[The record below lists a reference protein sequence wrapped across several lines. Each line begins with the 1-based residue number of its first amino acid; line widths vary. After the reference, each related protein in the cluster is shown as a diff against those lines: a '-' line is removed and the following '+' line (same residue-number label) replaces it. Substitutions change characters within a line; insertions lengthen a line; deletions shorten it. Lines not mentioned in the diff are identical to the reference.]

1 MSALVG
7 RQVARYWDALT
18 TSVLQWLRVTPSSL
32 VVRLLVLVAG
42 MGALW
47 AGVFDELSVALGWA
61 AVLVAAAAAAVFP
74 ASRYVLVLELVAVLG
89 WFVYTVGL
97 SRPVTFGDLTLL
109 AGSLYLH
116 HVGCALAAQVP
127 YDAVVPWPVLGRW
140 LLRAAAMIAVTA
152 VFAFAV
158 VGLAPRV
165 PAASSVLVPVLGFA
179 LIGVLLA
186 GFVVLYKRKG
196 PPA

>member
-1 MSALVG
+1 MRALVS
-7 RQVARYWDALT
+7 RYWDAVVT
-18 TSVLQWLRVTPSSL
+18 AVTQWLRVTPSSL
-32 VVRLLVLVAG
+32 VVRLVVLVAG
-42 MGALW
+42 LGALW
-47 AGVFDELSVALGWA
+47 VGVFDELSNGLGWA
-61 AVLVAAAAAAVFP
+61 SMVVAAAAAAVFP
-74 ASRYVLVLELVAVLG
+74 ASRYVLILELVAVFG

-97 SRPVTFGDLTLL
+97 SRPVTFGELTLL

-116 HVGCALAAQVP
+116 HVACALAAQVP

-140 LLRAAAMIAVTA
+140 LLRAGAMIGASA

-158 VGLAPRV
+158 VGLAPRA
-165 PAASSVLVPVLGFA
+165 PTATSVLVPVLGFA

-186 GFVVLYKRKG
+186 GLVLLYKRKG